1 MALPAT
7 HADKRGAFQLI
18 GETEP
23 TSRKNVLLILLAA
36 ALVLSL
42 YINLG
47 KVLLGSRYF
56 ALLADAAVGALG
68 GWVILSHLLSGKRFQ
83 MLELF
88 AAAFLI
94 LGLILILHPNV
105 PTYLAGIEGYRSL
118 MFQMIGLFIGLRAVR
133 ERADF
138 FFLLRVVAIAAFPIL
153 LYGIKQFFV
162 LSSFDYALIA
172 SNTAGLDTWQLFG
185 KVRAF
190 GLFNGPFHLGL
201 CGGIV
206 FWLAVG
212 LWLEGK
218 RKGWLVVA
226 LVAALACVAS
236 LTRSSLIALVGS
248 IPIVLFAVYRRF
260 RFKVA
265 VITIAVAVVIGV
277 SSFVLRTE
285 WEELDRLMDSISSLE
300 SIAEDSRLTTR
311 FEGYQRAANVV
322 MEHPLGI
329 GMGAAGDA
337 MSRYFEPYGKIH
349 ITSHNL
355 FLWVL
360 LETGIPG
367 LVLFLFV
374 AYYLV
379 RAVRSLLKGGELTIG
394 AISAGML
401 LIMFIAGITG
411 STIGAYPVNLL
422 FWTLCGGLCA
432 HARRLKGE
440 SSPSH
445 AH

>member
-1 MALPAT
+1 M
-7 HADKRGAFQLI
+7 
-18 GETEP
+18 
-23 TSRKNVLLILLAA
+23 TSRRNVLLILLSA

-56 ALLADAAVGALG
+56 TLLADAAVGALG

-83 MLELF
+83 MIELF
-88 AAAFLI
+88 AAAFMI
-94 LGLILILHPNV
+94 LGLLLILHPNV

-118 MFQMIGLFIGLRAVR
+118 MFQMVGLFVGLRAVR
-133 ERADF
+133 ERTDF
-138 FFLLRVVAIAAFPIL
+138 FFLLKVVSIAALPIL
-153 LYGIKQFFV
+153 LYAIKQFFV
-162 LSSFDYALIA
+162 LSSLDYALIA

-206 FWLAVG
+206 FWLAVA

-236 LTRSSLIALVGS
+236 LTRSSLIALIGS
-248 IPIVLFAVYRRF
+248 IPIVLFIVYRRF

-265 VITIAVAVVIGV
+265 VTTIAVAAIIGV
-277 SSFVLRTE
+277 SSFFLRTE
-285 WEELDRLMDSISSLE
+285 WEELGRLMDSISSLE
-300 SIAEDSRLTTR
+300 SISEDSRLTTR
-311 FEGYQRAANVV
+311 FEGYQRAASVV
-322 MEHPLGI
+322 IEHPLGI

-337 MSRYFEPYGKIH
+337 MAHYFEPYGKIH
-349 ITSHNL
+349 VTSHNL

-360 LETGIPG
+360 LETGILG
-367 LVLFLFV
+367 LALFLFV
-374 AYYLV
+374 AYYLIK
-379 RAVRSLLKGGELTIG
+379 AVRTLLKRSELTV
-394 AISAGML
+394 SAGSTGML
-401 LIMFIAGITG
+401 LIIFIAGITG
-411 STIGAYPVNLL
+411 STIGAYPINLL
-422 FWTLCGGLCA
+422 FWTLCGGFCA
-432 HARRLKGE
+432 YAHQREGE
-440 SSPSH
+440 SSLSH